1 MLSCRAI
8 LRFRGSSWWKLAIIL
23 ENGATIHYHP
33 TNRQTKHIAHT
44 CLYYNAE
51 YMIYLDFTY
60 IYICMIS
67 YMYSIE
73 SYIYIYKYIDV
84 TLILM
89 WTFATARCILY
100 HCTDHGPRLHF
111 CLQVGTGEVSSQFE
125 WYHPPLQAADVAA
138 NFSACDRQNRG
149 WLRNLTETYGDN
161 KVLSCH
167 IFKCAH
173 LRMRIDKLITRCS

>member
-1 MLSCRAI
+1 MLILQCRI
-8 LRFRGSSWWKLAIIL
+8 YDIFRF
-23 ENGATIHYHP
+23 H
-33 TNRQTKHIAHT
+33 
-44 CLYYNAE
+44 
-51 YMIYLDFTY
+51 TY
-60 IYICMIS
+60 IYTYAWSHTCILLNH
-67 YMYSIE
+67 
-73 SYIYIYKYIDV
+73 IYIDIDV

-100 HCTDHGPRLHF
+100 HCTDHGPHLHF

-161 KVLSCH
+161 KVLSRH
-167 IFKCAH
+167 IFKCATCECVLTNWLPDAAKH
-173 LRMRIDKLITRCS
+173 KYIYIQ